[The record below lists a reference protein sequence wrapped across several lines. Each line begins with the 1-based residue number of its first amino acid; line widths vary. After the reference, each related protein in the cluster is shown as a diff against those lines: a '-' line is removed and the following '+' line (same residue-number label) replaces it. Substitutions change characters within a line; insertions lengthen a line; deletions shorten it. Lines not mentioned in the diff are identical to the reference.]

1 MTGLIK
7 IYLVKFCVNMLNL
20 VTQVIDLAEYE
31 RLRRIWT
38 TQDEETMQ
46 NEPKRAETEFVTGYS
61 MGDKLDFL
69 QAL

>member
-1 MTGLIK
+1 MTGLIQ
-7 IYLVKFCVNMLNL
+7 IYVVKFCVKMLNL

-38 TQDEETMQ
+38 TQDEEKMQ
-46 NEPKRAETEFVTGYS
+46 NEPKQAETEFVTGYS